1 MKQRIRVIAFLVLIL
16 SSLLG
21 WHESWAT
28 EVATDSVAVS
38 TVTGV
43 PEVKASMKHWKR
55 VGGNRFRGNSERA
68 WRQHGLNKAEV
79 VEMRQLVIEK
89 KYEWTTF
96 SNGQEFASVSFG
108 KNRIWKNVVADW
120 AEGKSYAARLYRLS
134 TGKSIA
140 QVLWCHNWAVP
151 IPGPGPEPNPRP
163 NIPPDVPPTVIPKA
177 EEPGYAQIDAELNAG
192 VYEYGN
198 DRVHGR
204 GGYLDASLLFDA
216 GNGFRIGP
224 GVYAAGTSG
233 SLTDESFS
241 WKRPWDIGPQLTV
254 HYASGNHGVVSKS
267 RLLFN
272 AGYSEGSADGWYS
285 FSQSGSMFAQYLEYY
300 ARPSKDFKWGIVGE
314 VCVPFGQHVTGS
326 SSQYAEIKD
335 LGSLYF
341 GAYAQHWVSADWA
354 IRGKLGVRYENIISE
369 LSLKPEVTARYK
381 EMAYA
386 GVGLNIPFNGH
397 DAVTYEGLAGI
408 ELRGTIRKAW
418 KNANGK
424 VQRLGTVSSYES
436 GNAGSE
442 GGMPTSFG
450 ARIQ

>member
-1 MKQRIRVIAFLVLIL
+1 MKKNHVIACLALALLSLV
-16 SSLLG
+16 G
-21 WHESWAT
+21 WQDLRAM

-38 TVTGV
+38 TVTGA

-55 VGGNRFRGNSERA
+55 VGGNRFRGSDERA

-79 VEMRQLVIEK
+79 AEMRQLVEEK
-89 KYEWTTF
+89 KFEWAEY

-120 AEGKSYAARLYRLS
+120 PAGKSYAARLYRLS

-198 DRVHGR
+198 DRVHGH

-224 GVYAAGTSG
+224 GVYATGTSG

-267 RLLFN
+267 RLLLN
-272 AGYSEGSADGWYS
+272 AGYSESSSDGWYS
-285 FSQSGSMFAQYLEYY
+285 FSQSGSMFAQYLEYFN
-300 ARPSKDFKWGIVGE
+300 RPSKDFKWGVVGE
-314 VCVPFGQHVTGS
+314 ICIPFGQHVTS
-326 SSQYAEIKD
+326 SSSPYADPKD
-335 LGSLYF
+335 LGSLYV
-341 GAYAQHWVSADWA
+341 GAYAQRWVSPEWA
-354 IRGKLGVRYENIISE
+354 IRGSLGFRHEDIISE
-369 LSLKPEVTARYK
+369 WSLKPQVTARYK
-381 EMAYA
+381 EKLFFGPGA
-386 GVGLNIPFNGH
+386 NIPLNGH
-397 DAVTYEGLAGI
+397 AVTFEAIAGI
-408 ELRGTIRKAW
+408 ELRGTVQKAYRKAH
-418 KNANGK
+418 GK
-424 VQRLGTVSSYES
+424 VVRVGTVSSYDS
-436 GNAGSE
+436 GNNAGS
-442 GGMPTSFG
+442 GKGMMPISFG